1 MTPKT
6 HCKNCVFA
14 NYENDI
20 QVGCSMGRHEQL
32 GVAEMLENNFGL
44 HRFCNTY
51 RPPEWYNHL
60 GLEKALKPEETVLEE
75 VFPRIGFF
83 VKLNTDE
90 NNAIEK
96 LRKTIKS
103 IADMDGGCA
112 YLVVITDKVEYNE
125 EIWTLFI
132 EYFGAESTIKYH
144 ILQLGE
150 KYENLVKIID
160 RAFIHA
166 QNGWMMTLSGG
177 HEVKQ
182 DTLTKLHRITN
193 IEMKQLVMVD
203 SYDGF
208 NGLIFPAFLFKFL
221 NGNKDKIFQDEIVDG
236 RGFVDKV
243 KAAEERGGTNSIIS
257 WEEFDAA

>member
-14 NYENDI
+14 KYENDV
-20 QVGCSMGRHEQL
+20 QVDCSMGRHEKL

-60 GLEKALKPEETVLEE
+60 GLENALNPEETVLKE

-83 VKLNTDE
+83 VRLNTDE
-90 NNAIEK
+90 DNAIEK
-96 LRKTIKS
+96 LGTTIES
-103 IADMDGGCA
+103 IANMDGGCS
-112 YLVVITDKVEYNE
+112 YLVVVTDKVEYNE

-132 EYFGAESTIKYH
+132 QNFGVESKIKYH

-150 KYENLVKIID
+150 KYENLSKIID
-160 RAFIHA
+160 RAFSHA
-166 QNGWMMTLSGG
+166 QNGWIMTSSSG
-177 HEVKQ
+177 HVVKK
-182 DTLTKLHRITN
+182 DTLVKLHRLTN
-193 IEMKQLVMVD
+193 LEMKQLVMVD

-221 NGNKDKIFQDEIVDG
+221 NGNKEKVFQDEIIDS
-236 RGFVDKV
+236 RAFIEKV
-243 KAAEERGGTNSIIS
+243 KAAEERGGTSSIMS